1 MAKQVRSYSEL
12 SPNPSYELMYEEYLD
27 DIRSSGIILRH
38 KKSSA
43 RVAVMS
49 NDDSNKLF
57 CAAFRT
63 PPTNSTGV
71 PHIIEH
77 SVLNGSK
84 HFPSR
89 DPFMQLVKGSLNTFL
104 NAMTYPD
111 KTLYPVAT
119 CNDKDFKNLMHVYLD
134 SVFYPNIY
142 KYRQIFMQEGWHY
155 EMENADD
162 ELKVNGVVYSE
173 MKGASSSPDNAMWE
187 TVSKTMF
194 PDTTYGVNSGGDPA
208 VIPELSYEQFL
219 EFHRSH
225 YHPSNSYIF
234 IYGDCDMDERLE
246 FLDKEYLSNFDKID
260 PHSEVEHQ
268 KHFGSNTPKIV
279 HEKYSVGQT
288 DATDGKSYLVFSSL
302 GGSNLDVLEA
312 RAASVVAYVLF
323 NAEGAPVKQ
332 ALLDAGIGE
341 EVFGYY
347 DSHQIE
353 DTFTIVAKYAKSED
367 SEKFYNII
375 MDTLHEQ
382 VKNGISEKAIL
393 ATLNSREFSFREA
406 DYSGYPRGLDV
417 ATDMLQSWLYDDST
431 ALSYMHYLD
440 DCAELK
446 KKIGTGYFE
455 NIIKKYILES
465 DHCALITI
473 DPERGLNDKK
483 NEELKEKLESYKKS
497 LSAEEIQKIVDDTK
511 ELREYQNH
519 VPTEEEQ
526 NCIPSLER
534 SDIPREGIPYYN
546 EEITVGGTKT
556 VFHDVDTNGITYA
569 NIYFNVGKLP
579 REYVPYLSVLGDV
592 LGRVDTAKHT
602 YNELNFDKLMNLG
615 GIWFGPATYTKYKT
629 LDDYTPLYG
638 IYTKMMSD
646 KTGYALELAKEIVL
660 TSKLDDK
667 KRLRDILAEMKSGKR
682 NEIINNGNSV
692 AGARARSYFSKV
704 ECYYQDLGGIDFYLF
719 LSDLLDNWDAKAD
732 EFIEKLTAVKN
743 YVFNPATMFLDL
755 ASDKQGRDI
764 LDEKLPAFAKAIGE
778 VEHGS
783 LGEFVD
789 YIPEKKNEGILIP
802 SQVQYAAQAGNLVF
816 DGNRYNGTYRVV
828 QSAIN
833 IDYLYQQIRV
843 KGGAYG
849 CGCGF
854 DSYCDNLTFTTYRDP
869 KLAESYNVFKGTGEF
884 IRNYDFD
891 EKELTK
897 FIIGAFSGYERP
909 LSNAG
914 KARRSFSAYMT
925 GITYEDVLRE
935 RAEMLDITKEQFK
948 ASADVF
954 DKVCAQGYI
963 CTVGNETKLKENAE
977 LFDTLITIN

>member
-1 MAKQVRSYSEL
+1 M
-12 SPNPSYELMYEEYLD
+12 
-27 DIRSSGIILRH
+27 
-38 KKSSA
+38 
-43 RVAVMS
+43 
-49 NDDSNKLF
+49 
-57 CAAFRT
+57 
-63 PPTNSTGV
+63 
-71 PHIIEH
+71 
-77 SVLNGSK
+77 
-84 HFPSR
+84 
-89 DPFMQLVKGSLNTFL
+89 
-104 NAMTYPD
+104 
-111 KTLYPVAT
+111 
-119 CNDKDFKNLMHVYLD
+119 
-134 SVFYPNIY
+134 
-142 KYRQIFMQEGWHY
+142 
-155 EMENADD
+155 
-162 ELKVNGVVYSE
+162 
-173 MKGASSSPDNAMWE
+173 
-187 TVSKTMF
+187 
-194 PDTTYGVNSGGDPA
+194 
-208 VIPELSYEQFL
+208 
-219 EFHRSH
+219 
-225 YHPSNSYIF
+225 
-234 IYGDCDMDERLE
+234 
-246 FLDKEYLSNFDKID
+246 
-260 PHSEVEHQ
+260 
-268 KHFGSNTPKIV
+268 
-279 HEKYSVGQT
+279 
-288 DATDGKSYLVFSSL
+288 
-302 GGSNLDVLEA
+302 
-312 RAASVVAYVLF
+312 
-323 NAEGAPVKQ
+323 
-332 ALLDAGIGE
+332 
-341 EVFGYY
+341 
-347 DSHQIE
+347 
-353 DTFTIVAKYAKSED
+353 
-367 SEKFYNII
+367 
-375 MDTLHEQ
+375 
-382 VKNGISEKAIL
+382 
-393 ATLNSREFSFREA
+393 
-406 DYSGYPRGLDV
+406 
-417 ATDMLQSWLYDDST
+417 
-431 ALSYMHYLD
+431 
-440 DCAELK
+440 
-446 KKIGTGYFE
+446 
-455 NIIKKYILES
+455 
-465 DHCALITI
+465 
-473 DPERGLNDKK
+473 
-483 NEELKEKLESYKKS
+483 
-497 LSAEEIQKIVDDTK
+497 
-511 ELREYQNH
+511 
-519 VPTEEEQ
+519 PTEEEQ

-569 NIYFNVGKLP
+569 NLYFNIGKLP
-579 REYVPYLSVLGDV
+579 REYVPYLSILANV

-646 KTGYALELAKEIVL
+646 KTDYALELAEEIVL

-719 LSDLLDNWDAKAD
+719 LTDILDNWDAKAD

-816 DGNRYNGTYRVV
+816 DGNRYNGAYRVV

-954 DKVCAQGYI
+954 DKVCAQDYI

>member
-38 KKSSA
+38 KKSGA

-104 NAMTYPD
+104 NAMTYGD

-173 MKGASSSPDNAMWE
+173 MKGASSSPDNAVWD
-187 TVSKTMF
+187 TVGKTMF
-194 PDTTYGVNSGGDPA
+194 PDTTYGVNSGGDPD

-234 IYGDCDMDERLE
+234 IYGDCDMDERLR

-483 NEELKEKLESYKKS
+483 NEELKEKLENYKKS
-497 LSAEEIQKIVDDTK
+497 LSADEIRKIVDDTK

-526 NCIPSLER
+526 NLSHGRGIFKPS
-534 SDIPREGIPYYN
+534 
-546 EEITVGGTKT
+546 
-556 VFHDVDTNGITYA
+556 
-569 NIYFNVGKLP
+569 
-579 REYVPYLSVLGDV
+579 
-592 LGRVDTAKHT
+592 
-602 YNELNFDKLMNLG
+602 
-615 GIWFGPATYTKYKT
+615 
-629 LDDYTPLYG
+629 
-638 IYTKMMSD
+638 
-646 KTGYALELAKEIVL
+646 
-660 TSKLDDK
+660 
-667 KRLRDILAEMKSGKR
+667 
-682 NEIINNGNSV
+682 
-692 AGARARSYFSKV
+692 
-704 ECYYQDLGGIDFYLF
+704 
-719 LSDLLDNWDAKAD
+719 
-732 EFIEKLTAVKN
+732 
-743 YVFNPATMFLDL
+743 
-755 ASDKQGRDI
+755 
-764 LDEKLPAFAKAIGE
+764 
-778 VEHGS
+778 
-783 LGEFVD
+783 
-789 YIPEKKNEGILIP
+789 
-802 SQVQYAAQAGNLVF
+802 
-816 DGNRYNGTYRVV
+816 
-828 QSAIN
+828 
-833 IDYLYQQIRV
+833 
-843 KGGAYG
+843 
-849 CGCGF
+849 
-854 DSYCDNLTFTTYRDP
+854 
-869 KLAESYNVFKGTGEF
+869 
-884 IRNYDFD
+884 
-891 EKELTK
+891 
-897 FIIGAFSGYERP
+897 
-909 LSNAG
+909 
-914 KARRSFSAYMT
+914 
-925 GITYEDVLRE
+925 
-935 RAEMLDITKEQFK
+935 
-948 ASADVF
+948 
-954 DKVCAQGYI
+954 
-963 CTVGNETKLKENAE
+963 
-977 LFDTLITIN
+977 

>member
-1 MAKQVRSYSEL
+1 M
-12 SPNPSYELMYEEYLD
+12 
-27 DIRSSGIILRH
+27 
-38 KKSSA
+38 
-43 RVAVMS
+43 
-49 NDDSNKLF
+49 
-57 CAAFRT
+57 
-63 PPTNSTGV
+63 
-71 PHIIEH
+71 
-77 SVLNGSK
+77 
-84 HFPSR
+84 
-89 DPFMQLVKGSLNTFL
+89 
-104 NAMTYPD
+104 
-111 KTLYPVAT
+111 
-119 CNDKDFKNLMHVYLD
+119 
-134 SVFYPNIY
+134 
-142 KYRQIFMQEGWHY
+142 
-155 EMENADD
+155 
-162 ELKVNGVVYSE
+162 
-173 MKGASSSPDNAMWE
+173 
-187 TVSKTMF
+187 
-194 PDTTYGVNSGGDPA
+194 
-208 VIPELSYEQFL
+208 
-219 EFHRSH
+219 
-225 YHPSNSYIF
+225 
-234 IYGDCDMDERLE
+234 
-246 FLDKEYLSNFDKID
+246 
-260 PHSEVEHQ
+260 
-268 KHFGSNTPKIV
+268 
-279 HEKYSVGQT
+279 
-288 DATDGKSYLVFSSL
+288 
-302 GGSNLDVLEA
+302 
-312 RAASVVAYVLF
+312 
-323 NAEGAPVKQ
+323 
-332 ALLDAGIGE
+332 
-341 EVFGYY
+341 
-347 DSHQIE
+347 
-353 DTFTIVAKYAKSED
+353 
-367 SEKFYNII
+367 
-375 MDTLHEQ
+375 
-382 VKNGISEKAIL
+382 
-393 ATLNSREFSFREA
+393 
-406 DYSGYPRGLDV
+406 
-417 ATDMLQSWLYDDST
+417 
-431 ALSYMHYLD
+431 
-440 DCAELK
+440 
-446 KKIGTGYFE
+446 
-455 NIIKKYILES
+455 
-465 DHCALITI
+465 
-473 DPERGLNDKK
+473 
-483 NEELKEKLESYKKS
+483 
-497 LSAEEIQKIVDDTK
+497 
-511 ELREYQNH
+511 
-519 VPTEEEQ
+519 PTEEEQ

-569 NIYFNVGKLP
+569 NLYFNIGKLP
-579 REYVPYLSVLGDV
+579 REYVPYLSILANV
-592 LGRVDTAKHT
+592 LGRVDTEKHT

-615 GIWFGPATYTKYKT
+615 GIWTGPSTSVKYKT
-629 LDDYTPLYG
+629 LDDYIPLYG
-638 IYTKMMSD
+638 IYTKMMSE
-646 KTGYALELAKEIVL
+646 KTGYALELAEEIVL

-719 LSDLLDNWDAKAD
+719 LTDILDNWDAKAD

-764 LDEKLPAFAKAIGE
+764 LDDKLPAFAKAIGE

-816 DGNRYNGTYRVV
+816 DGNRYNGAYRVV

-954 DKVCAQGYI
+954 DKVCAQDYI